1 MKFIKLRL
9 HNVPQKGT
17 VEEWRMVIDNLP
29 DLEKYH
35 DLDAYLH
42 ATALVDVEGSKHH
55 AISHRG
61 IAIAQMIE
69 SKHAGSPISIVA
81 NLTDGKYLGME
92 RQILKGNTLTISN
105 GGSWCL
111 LDGYIS
117 TWNAEVLATI
127 EKDDI
132 GFPVDEDVINA
143 DTIIL
148 ENSDRSIPFKNL
160 YNIVGEGTVAAICNL
175 KQIDLSYVIKAIN
188 NCKNVFIESQ
198 LIDDNQIDD
207 FMKLFSTVKRK
218 KIYLS
223 LTEGGKEKIKSHPLF
238 EKNSEI
244 HNIVFL

>member
-1 MKFIKLRL
+1 MKFVKLRL

-17 VEEWRMVIDNLP
+17 IEEWRMVIDNLS
-29 DLEKYH
+29 DLGKYH
-35 DLDAYLH
+35 DLDAYLN

-55 AISHRG
+55 AISQRG
-61 IAIAQMIE
+61 SAISRMIE
-69 SKHAGSPISIVA
+69 LKHEGSPVCIVA
-81 NLTDGKYLGME
+81 EMTDKKYLGME
-92 RQILKGNTLTISN
+92 RHILKGNTLAISN

-143 DTIIL
+143 ETIIL
-148 ENSDRSIPFKNL
+148 ENSDKSIPFKNL
-160 YNIVGEGTVAAICNL
+160 YNIVGDGTVAAICNL
-175 KQIDLSYVIKAIN
+175 KQIDVAYVLKAIN

-218 KIYLS
+218 NIYLS
-223 LTEGGKEKIKSHPLF
+223 LTDGGKEKIKSHCLF